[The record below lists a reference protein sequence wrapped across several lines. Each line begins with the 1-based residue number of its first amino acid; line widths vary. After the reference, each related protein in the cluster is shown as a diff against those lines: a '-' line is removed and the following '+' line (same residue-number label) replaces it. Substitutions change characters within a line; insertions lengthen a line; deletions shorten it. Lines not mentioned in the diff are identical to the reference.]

1 MHNII
6 IIDFET
12 YYSKEYGL
20 NKLTTEEYIRD
31 ERFEVIGVA
40 VKENDGNTVWRSGT
54 HEEIKE
60 FLANYDWRNSF
71 VVGHNLRFDGAIL
84 NWVFDINPKELI
96 DTMSMATI
104 IHGLTESVSLQNLS

>member
-6 IIDFET
+6 TIDFET

-31 ERFEVIGVA
+31 ERFEIIGVA
-40 VKENDGNTVWRSGT
+40 VKENGGQPIWKTGT
-54 HEEIKE
+54 HEEIRE
-60 FLANYDWRNSF
+60 FLANYNWEDSF

-84 NWVFDINPKELI
+84 NWIFGIKPKGLI
-96 DTMSMATI
+96 DTMSMAT
-104 IHGLTESVSLQNLS
+104 